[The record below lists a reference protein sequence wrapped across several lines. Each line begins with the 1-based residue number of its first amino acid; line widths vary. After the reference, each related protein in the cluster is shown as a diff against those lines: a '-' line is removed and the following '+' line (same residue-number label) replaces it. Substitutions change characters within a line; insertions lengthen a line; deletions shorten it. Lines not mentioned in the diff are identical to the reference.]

1 MKTFK
6 LNMLEI
12 VDLDAKEYEPINIPL
27 SDGLIINREDDQN
40 RWLIEA
46 YTDRDFLDFFTET
59 KQKYEELILHVKIT
73 TELNEKATCLT
84 SIIDIN
90 EIGDKMNVLF
100 LGTMVEQRTKKL
112 ELRLDKL
119 VSQGYRGKELLEQ
132 FKGKLQY
139 QNN

>member
-12 VDLDAKEYEPINIPL
+12 VDFDAKEYEPINIPL

-46 YTDRDFLDFFTET
+46 YTDREFLEFFTET

-90 EIGDKMNVLF
+90 EIGDNMNVLF
-100 LGTMVEQRTKKL
+100 LGTMVDQRTTKL
-112 ELRLDKL
+112 ELKLERL

-132 FKGKLQY
+132 FKGKL
-139 QNN
+139 